1 MNKVIIADVSDSDC
15 RLMSGLLMRAG
26 YEPIIADNME
36 AIKQEETKLSPGA
49 INVSAHVSMRYL
61 LLLPSADQLEK
72 HFVRSKVK
80 CGFRGQMDLL
90 FLFGRRCFVSH
101 SRTGMS

>member
-1 MNKVIIADVSDSDC
+1 MVKILCLGIEV
-15 RLMSGLLMRAG
+15 
-26 YEPIIADNME
+26 
-36 AIKQEETKLSPGA
+36 
-49 INVSAHVSMRYL
+49 
-61 LLLPSADQLEK
+61 ADQLEK